1 MTHTISNP
9 ERSPRKPSPSILCV
23 GVLFLALGV
32 LDVWRGIAPLA
43 GSGRLAGDDAQVL
56 AIGIA
61 ALVGGSYVL
70 RGRNWARWLL
80 AGWMALHVVISA
92 GKPAELGAHLV
103 IFGCVAFLLFRA
115 RASAWF
121 RPTAGA

>member
-1 MTHTISNP
+1 MTHANSNP
-9 ERSPRKPSPSILCV
+9 EPGTRKPSPSILCV
-23 GVLFLALGV
+23 GVLFLAVGV
-32 LDVWRGIAPLA
+32 LDVWRGVAPLA
-43 GSGRLAGDDAQVL
+43 ESGRLAGDDALVL
-56 AIGIA
+56 AIGVA

-92 GKPAELGAHLV
+92 GKPAELGAHLT
-103 IFGCVAFLLFRA
+103 IFGFVAFLLFRS

-121 RPTAGA
+121 RTMASR

>member
-1 MTHTISNP
+1 MTHTIPNP
-9 ERSPRKPSPSILCV
+9 EWSTRKPSPSILCV
-23 GVLFLALGV
+23 GLLFLALGV
-32 LDVWRGIAPLA
+32 LDVWRGVAPLA
-43 GSGRLAGDDAQVL
+43 GSGRLAADDVQVL
-56 AIGIA
+56 AIGVA
-61 ALVGGSYVL
+61 ALIGGSYVL

-92 GKPAELGAHLV
+92 GRPAELGAHLV

-121 RPTAGA
+121 RPTASA